1 MCGSK
6 KVQSV
11 QVNNYHRHRLGL
23 LLNHGG
29 TDQLCPRVTIDQ
41 LPDEVL
47 LEIFSFYMALSGGED
62 AWHTLVHVC
71 QRWRYVVFGSPRR
84 LDLRLFCK
92 NLNGTLTK
100 SLDIWPELPIAIRV
114 YYAKALQPPSVTDV
128 ISVVKR
134 NDRVCKIS
142 IINAP
147 SSLLKEVAAISE
159 PFPALIE
166 LELLASSYAAD
177 PPILPDSFL
186 GGSVPHLR
194 LFNLSGI
201 SFPAIGKLLS
211 STRDL
216 VTLYLGS
223 IPPSGYISPEAM
235 VNMLSPLTRLKA
247 IHLNFLDCPH
257 FVIHGASQRPSVLA
271 RVILPALATFSFS
284 GLDRSY
290 LEEVVSRIDAP
301 LDCIDVTLFNQP
313 VFDIP
318 LLRDFISRTKIFNA
332 PHRADTSFSNGNAS
346 ISLFRRKRDIDFKVL
361 ELTIFY
367 DDNSHL
373 SSRLRSCSSFL
384 LPLLSLERLS
394 IYDLPSGRWQ
404 EVENTHWMELLR
416 PFIAVKDLVLNEPTI
431 LSIASVLQELVED
444 QVADI
449 LPALQNIFLE
459 GFESSGPVPEG
470 IGKFIAAR
478 ELSGRTVIVHYRE
491 TKEETYQ
498 IHSEVGDL

>member
-1 MCGSK
+1 M
-6 KVQSV
+6 
-11 QVNNYHRHRLGL
+11 
-23 LLNHGG
+23 
-29 TDQLCPRVTIDQ
+29 TINQ
-41 LPDEVL
+41 LPDEIL
-47 LEIFSFYMALSGGED
+47 LEIFSFYMALSDGGLED

-71 QRWRYVVFGSPRR
+71 QQWRNVVFGSPRR
-84 LDLRLFCK
+84 LDLRLLCM

-100 SLDIWPELPIAIRV
+100 SLDTWPELPIVVHV
-114 YYAKALQPPSVTDV
+114 YYGRIGSPPSVADV

-134 NDRVCKIS
+134 NDRVCQIS
-142 IINAP
+142 IDNAP
-147 SSLLKEVAAISE
+147 NMLLKEVAAISE

-166 LELLASSYAAD
+166 LEISSFEAD
-177 PPILPDSFL
+177 SPILPDSFL
-186 GGSVPHLR
+186 GGSVPNLR
-194 LFNLSGI
+194 SFNLWGI
-201 SFPAIGKLLS
+201 PFPAIGKLLS

-290 LEEVVSRIDAP
+290 LEEVVSQIDAP

-346 ISLFRRKRDIDFKVL
+346 ISLFRQKRDIDFKVL

>member
-11 QVNNYHRHRLGL
+11 QVNNYYRHRLGL

-29 TDQLCPRVTIDQ
+29 TDQLYPRVTIDL

-47 LEIFSFYMALSGGED
+47 LEIFSFYMALSDEED

-84 LDLRLFCK
+84 LDLRLFCR

-114 YYAKALQPPSVTDV
+114 YYGKACQPPSVTDV

-142 IINAP
+142 INNAP

-166 LELLASSYAAD
+166 LELSTSSYAVD

-194 LFNLSGI
+194 LFNLWGI
-201 SFPAIGKLLS
+201 PFPAMGKLLS

-223 IPPSGYISPEAM
+223 IPPSGHIPPEAI
-235 VNMLSPLTRLKA
+235 VNILSGLTRLKKLH
-247 IHLNFLDCPH
+247 IGFYNRQFWG
-257 FVIHGASQRPSVLA
+257 HGASQSSSVLS
-271 RVILPALATFSFS
+271 RVVLPALTTFDFS
-284 GLDRSY
+284 GNSKY
-290 LEEVVSRIDAP
+290 LEEIVSRITAP
-301 LDCIDVTLFNQP
+301 LDCIDVALFDPP
-313 VFDIP
+313 VVDIP

-332 PHRADTSFSNGNAS
+332 PNRADISFSNGNAS
-346 ISLFRRKRDIDFKVL
+346 VSLFRRKGDIDFKVL
-361 ELTIFY
+361 KLVIFY
-367 DDNSHL
+367 DYSHL
-373 SSRLRSCSSFL
+373 SSCLRSCSSFFPP
-384 LPLLSLERLS
+384 LPSLEHLGVYKSR
-394 IYDLPSGRWQ
+394 YLPSGGQ
-404 EVENTHWMELLR
+404 DEVENTQWMELLR
-416 PFIAVKDLVLNEPTI
+416 PFITVRDLVLDEPAV
-431 LSIASVLQELVED
+431 LSVASALQELVRE
-444 QVADI
+444 QVTKI

-459 GFESSGPVPEG
+459 GFESPDPVPEG
-470 IGKFIAAR
+470 IVKFIAAR
-478 ELSGRTVIVHYRE
+478 EHSGRSVIVHYLE
-491 TKEETYQ
+491 TKEERY
-498 IHSEVGDL
+498 